1 MIIIKKNIFRSITPF
16 LLRSQGRADGRS
28 LVFNSR
34 LSPSPMRTTGGRRR
48 RRHKHLSAASP
59 GSPLTPRNLTQEFA
73 SIGTTSSESD
83 ADMERKLT
91 STPLSSGKSTR
102 LSSHKS
108 ARHSSHKSESN
119 LTNSEHSKD
128 KSSYVTNHEQSK
140 SKYHNKSTDYTDN
153 ASNVVKKRTVE
164 TFEEYTKVVKSSQ
177 NVNTKTTRFRT
188 PPRNDALL
196 DVSK

>member
-1 MIIIKKNIFRSITPF
+1 
-16 LLRSQGRADGRS
+16 
-28 LVFNSR
+28 
-34 LSPSPMRTTGGRRR
+34 MRTTGGRRR
-48 RRHKHLSAASP
+48 RRHKHLSATSP

-91 STPLSSGKSTR
+91 STPLSSEKSARLSSHKSTR

-108 ARHSSHKSESN
+108 AKDSTSNSSH
-119 LTNSEHSKD
+119 LTNSESSNA
-128 KSSYVTNHEQSK
+128 KSSYVTNHEHSK
-140 SKYHNKSTDYTDN
+140 SKYHNKSIDFTDN

-188 PPRNDALL
+188 PPRNDAVLN
-196 DVSK
+196 VSK